1 MYWSILNEIKHHK
14 MLFSGASLELGK
26 IHWYIQKADTEMN
39 EVGFD
44 EIHWW
49 VFKKETNV
57 EKLLKKSEEALK
69 SVQKLKEDSFEL
81 KKQPP
86 LKSYSDLI
94 RKIKEFTEHHKEE
107 IHVLYDY
114 VVWLHKK
121 DVLAPCVL
129 FTYRVWGSTR
139 LSDRMVR
146 INANDIAEDCEMV
159 KKCTEFSLGLR
170 IRSRYTIVDAYWDI
184 LSDIAESADPEYQ
197 RSIVVPKQRVIA
209 KTTHEVLDELAAYF
223 EFIRQSLRN
232 IILDCKKYNY
242 QKELLF
248 SENFWLNFIKKA
260 MEDDRIE
267 TQLWDF
273 KETFEMWEIGKSN
286 KKEREKAIIKFCEQ
300 IASFANTTGGVLIVG
315 VTDKPPR
322 EIKGLRDLEN
332 KLKLAKTKIK
342 EYIDYD
348 ADFVHFQQILMKDI
362 NDNTV
367 SCLIIA
373 IAQTKN
379 VVAVKDKNGHFTYPV
394 RVSTGLERMEPEKI
408 RRAKINIY
416 NDNFDYLKELKT
428 FLDK

>member
-1 MYWSILNEIKHHK
+1 

-26 IHWYIQKADTEMN
+26 IHWYIQKADTEMENKCWIKGKDFLKQNKLTKFGN

-81 KKQPP
+81 KEQPS

-121 DVLAPCVL
+121 DVLAPCIL

-170 IRSRYTIVDAYWDI
+170 IRSRYTIEDAYWDI

-248 SENFWLNFIKKA
+248 SEDFWLNFIN
-260 MEDDRIE
+260 RN
-267 TQLWDF
+267 
-273 KETFEMWEIGKSN
+273 S
-286 KKEREKAIIKFCEQ
+286 
-300 IASFANTTGGVLIVG
+300 AS
-315 VTDKPPR
+315 
-322 EIKGLRDLEN
+322 
-332 KLKLAKTKIK
+332 
-342 EYIDYD
+342 
-348 ADFVHFQQILMKDI
+348 
-362 NDNTV
+362 
-367 SCLIIA
+367 
-373 IAQTKN
+373 
-379 VVAVKDKNGHFTYPV
+379 
-394 RVSTGLERMEPEKI
+394 
-408 RRAKINIY
+408 
-416 NDNFDYLKELKT
+416 
-428 FLDK
+428 